1 MSGTA
6 LEFAEETPGSGCSAG
21 IARGIVEVLT
31 EGRANDNRPRKR
43 LSRCDYST
51 ERYKLVSGKNLVEVK
66 RLQNTNARKDKSM
79 KAAKRGICCSI
90 LLR

>member
-43 LSRCDYST
+43 LTRCDYST
-51 ERYKLVSGKNLVEVK
+51 EAQVGIGQEFG
-66 RLQNTNARKDKSM
+66 
-79 KAAKRGICCSI
+79 RGEASTKH
-90 LLR
+90 